1 MRQLFRTALV
11 LGLTALPP
19 SAMACAACFGKSD
32 DAMAHGM
39 NMGIFTLLIVIVAVL
54 AGIASLGIASFGFF
68 LVRRSAR
75 MATANVAAD
84 SAGQSSAQLS
94 RSISQTTP

>member
-1 MRQLFRTALV
+1 VNLVPLRQL
-11 LGLTALPP
+11 LGAAVILCLAALPRP
-19 SAMACAACFGKSD
+19 VLACAACFGKSD

-39 NMGIFTLLIVIVAVL
+39 NMGIFSLLVVIVAVL
-54 AGIASLGIASFGFF
+54 AGIASFGFF

-75 MATANVAAD
+75 IAAGTVVAD
-84 SAGQSSAQLS
+84 SASHTSGQLS